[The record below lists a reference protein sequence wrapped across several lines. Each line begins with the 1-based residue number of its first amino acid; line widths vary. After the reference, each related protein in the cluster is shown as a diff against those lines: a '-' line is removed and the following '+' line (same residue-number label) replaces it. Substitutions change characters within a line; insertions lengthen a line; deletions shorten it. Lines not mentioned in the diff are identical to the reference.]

1 MARKFLLFFFWSW
14 MLVSCAS
21 YKQNIMFRS
30 TPNAQP
36 EQFKREA
43 SSVDKNY
50 QIQPNDLLQLDVF
63 SNKGERIV
71 DPNPELTQSAVAATT
86 TANVFNYLVES
97 NGLVK
102 FPMIGELQVKDLTI
116 RQAEEI
122 AQKEYAKFFTDPF
135 VRLSFVNKRVI
146 VLGALGGQVIPLT
159 NQNVTLVEV
168 LALARGLNNDAKAN
182 NIKLIRGEKIFQI
195 DFTTIQGFKE
205 GNVLIEPGDVVY
217 VEPIRRPFTEALR
230 DNFTVISLIVSLSTL
245 VVVIR
250 SIK

>member
-1 MARKFLLFFFWSW
+1 MTIWSCFLI
-14 MLVSCAS
+14 SCAS

-30 TPNAQP
+30 SKDTKP
-36 EQFKREA
+36 EDFKREA
-43 SSVDKNY
+43 SSIDKNY

-63 SNKGERIV
+63 TNKGERIV
-71 DPNPELTQSAVAATT
+71 DPNPELTQTVTPAAQSTT
-86 TANVFNYLVES
+86 VFNYLVES

-102 FPMIGELQVKDLTI
+102 FPMIGQLQVKGLTI

-122 AQKEYAKFFTDPF
+122 AQKEYAKFFNDPF

-146 VLGALGGQVIPLT
+146 VLGAVGGQVIPLT
-159 NQNVTLVEV
+159 NQNVTLIEV
-168 LALARGLNNDAKAN
+168 LALAKGLNNEAKAN
-182 NIKLIRGEKIFQI
+182 NIKLVRGEHVYQI
-195 DFTTIQGFKE
+195 DFSTIQGFKD
-205 GNVLIEPGDVVY
+205 GNMLIEPGDVVY

-250 SIK
+250 SVK